1 MTQPAAVRQLG
12 RFRILGELGRGAMG
26 VVYEAHDP
34 ALDRTVALKT
44 IVLTGDAAERAG
56 YEARFLQEARA
67 AGKLS
72 HPAIITVFD
81 VGREG
86 DLAWMAMERLAGTDL
101 RQQMAAVRPPPRA
114 ALGIAAQV
122 AEGLGYAHAH
132 GVIHRDIKP
141 ANIMLLRGGRA
152 KIMDFGIARLQV
164 SEVKTQTGVL
174 LGTPKYMSPEQLSGL
189 KVDHRCDIFSLGAVL
204 YEMLTGR
211 TPFGGAD
218 VSQLMHAIAHAPH
231 VAPSRVVPG
240 LPAVL
245 DLVLDR
251 ALAKDP
257 AARYAGADEL
267 AADLRSA
274 LDELPALPRPRP
286 AAAPAG
292 ATTDELADT
301 EQLTAALVPAG
312 ERTMVA
318 PGPDGARFCALSRRF
333 DSSKAL
339 RRIASTGGR
348 DRTRLGLAPRG
359 PGAIGLVLR
368 DPDLRLAAAV
378 LAGGLVAALALV
390 LL

>member
-72 HPAIITVFD
+72 HPAIIIVFD

-267 AADLRSA
+267 AA
-274 LDELPALPRPRP
+274 
-286 AAAPAG
+286 AAAG